1 MLKVLINIVIG
12 CLLVAY
18 PLIVYFGLQHFSIRV
33 IAPILLGAVVL
44 RFALTHKAQRT
55 MPWLLPGTVLG
66 ASCLALATLSNN
78 AQISLLY
85 PVIMSL
91 VMLTTFALSLYKGP
105 SVIESFAALQ
115 NEQTAKRKKQVAEP
129 LTKEVS
135 AYCKNVTRVWCVF
148 FAINAFIAG
157 YTVWQGDLAMWT
169 LYNGLVSY
177 LLMGILFAAELVVR
191 FFVKKKHQ
199 SLTAPH

>member
-18 PLIVYFGLQHFSIRV
+18 PIIVYVGLQHYSIRV
-33 IAPILLGAVVL
+33 IAPILLSAVVL
-44 RFALTHKAQRT
+44 RFALTHKAQKN

-66 ASCLALATLSNN
+66 GSCLLVATLANN
-78 AQISLLY
+78 PQISLLY
-85 PVIMSL
+85 PVLMSL
-91 VMLTTFALSLYKGP
+91 VMLITFALSLRKGP

-115 NEQTAKRKKQVAEP
+115 NEQLAKRTNQTPQP
-129 LTKEVS
+129 LSEHVS
-135 AYCKNVTRVWCVF
+135 AYCKNVTRVWCGF
-148 FAINAFIAG
+148 FALNAVAAL
-157 YTVWQGDLAMWT
+157 YTVWLGDLAIWT

-177 LLMGILFAAELVVR
+177 LLMGLLFGGELIVR

-199 SLTAPH
+199 SLA